1 MMRIYEVSIMNN
13 AFDNPVQTERERQL
27 EEKLGGRTI
36 LVAILGMVAL
46 LELAVIV
53 QLTQ

>member
-1 MMRIYEVSIMNN
+1 MRLIHEDFRMNT
-13 AFDNPVQTERERQL
+13 FDNTAQTQRERQL

-46 LELAVIV
+46 LELAIIV

>member
-1 MMRIYEVSIMNN
+1 MHIHEDFRMNN
-13 AFDNPVQTERERQL
+13 AFDNPVPTERERQL

-36 LVAILGMVAL
+36 LVAILSMVAL
-46 LELAVIV
+46 LELAIIV

>member
-1 MMRIYEVSIMNN
+1 MMRTYKDFRMNN
-13 AFDNPVQTERERQL
+13 TFDTSAQTERERQL

-36 LVAILGMVAL
+36 LVGILGMVAL

>member
-1 MMRIYEVSIMNN
+1 MRRIYEDFSMNN
-13 AFDNPVQTERERQL
+13 AFDTTVQTERERQL

-36 LVAILGMVAL
+36 LVGILGMVAL